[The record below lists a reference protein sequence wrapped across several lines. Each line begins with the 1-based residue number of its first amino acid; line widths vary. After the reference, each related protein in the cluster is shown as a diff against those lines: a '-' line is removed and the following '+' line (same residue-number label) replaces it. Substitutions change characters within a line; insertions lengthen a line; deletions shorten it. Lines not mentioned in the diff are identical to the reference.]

1 MAMTTEIFDVE
12 EKLVK
17 QLQKAFNEKS
27 ALMELVN
34 NKVTH
39 DEVMERYYAAHAKFV
54 ETSEKIIND
63 VAPEIDLVTDAPDW
77 NMDFAKKQIHITW
90 NKKKKK

>member
-12 EKLVK
+12 EKDVK
-17 QLQKAFNEKS
+17 ALQKAFNEKS

-34 NKVTH
+34 NQVMH
-39 DEVMERYYAAHAKFV
+39 DEVMNRYYAAHSKFT
-54 ETSEKIIND
+54 ETSEMIINK
-63 VAPEIDLVTDAPDW
+63 VAPEIDIVTDAPDW
-77 NMDFAKKQIHITW
+77 NMDFNKKQIHLTW